1 MIGSNLQIGEGRDRE
16 LLHNSETFCY
26 KETSTG
32 PLLAHVY
39 DDKLNA
45 APAKPL
51 LIFFHG
57 GFWDTPAISQF
68 ATQALHFMARGC
80 VSILAETRVKS
91 KHQSTPLDA
100 VEDAMELIIGT
111 KKHTELLGV
120 DPKKIIL
127 VGSAG
132 GAFLALQAAMKKMP
146 PSDDGFDAV
155 PAAVIALSALVNTC
169 PGTEYAAKFPTSADA
184 KHHSPSK
191 LIRKKLPPMLFL
203 HGKNDHITPLAHVLS
218 FRRWMKWKGNRI
230 DVIEYEAADHRF
242 FNFNV
247 SHAHHDR
254 ALAAMENFLLELDL
268 LDAPKNDSFA
278 D

>member
-16 LLHNSETFCY
+16 LLQNAETFCY
-26 KETSTG
+26 KETAAGS
-32 PLLAHVY
+32 LLAHVY

-45 APAKPL
+45 TPAKPM

-57 GFWDTPAISQF
+57 GFWDTSAISQF
-68 ATQALHFMARGC
+68 ATQALHFMGRGC
-80 VSILAETRVKS
+80 VALLAETRVKN

-100 VEDAMELIIGT
+100 IQDASELIIGA
-111 KKHTELLGV
+111 KKNADQLGI
-120 DPKKIIL
+120 DPQKIIL

-132 GAFLALQAAMKKMP
+132 GAYLALQAAMQTKP
-146 PSDDGFDAV
+146 PTIDGFDPV

-169 PGTEYAAKFPTSADA
+169 PGTEHAAKFPNAAAA
-184 KHHSPSK
+184 KNHSPSK

-203 HGKNDHITPLAHVLS
+203 HGKNDHITPLSHVLS

-254 ALAAMENFLLELDL
+254 ALAAMEHFLLELDL
-268 LDAPKNDSFA
+268 IDVPKNDAFIE
-278 D
+278 